1 MTAMMERTLKVS
13 HGRLQDL
20 DVVCSPS
27 STLAARTSSKAEL
40 AASSPSEADMIGD
53 RFHRNT
59 KKPGTTRLQTRKPH
73 LHA

>member
-40 AASSPSEADMIGD
+40 AASSPSEADMIATVFTGA
-53 RFHRNT
+53 R
-59 KKPGTTRLQTRKPH
+59 Q
-73 LHA
+73 

>member
-1 MTAMMERTLKVS
+1 MMERTLKVS

-53 RFHRNT
+53 RIHSQCF
-59 KKPGTTRLQTRKPH
+59 
-73 LHA
+73 